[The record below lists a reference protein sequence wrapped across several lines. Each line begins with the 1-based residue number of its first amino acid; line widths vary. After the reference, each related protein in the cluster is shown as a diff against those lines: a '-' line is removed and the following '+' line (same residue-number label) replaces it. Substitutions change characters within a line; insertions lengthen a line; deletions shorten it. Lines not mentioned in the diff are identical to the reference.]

1 MQIYLDTARISDWSP
16 RAGWPRIA
24 GATTNPTL
32 VRQAGLQTRLADLQS
47 LVEAAAEQKLPAL
60 MLQLPSPEPAQVLD
74 WAEALLN
81 TSAGRVELTFKL
93 PCEPA
98 WQAALKALKKLPAPV
113 LLTALANPVQLLWAR
128 DHGADY
134 VAPYLGRLAEAGR
147 DIWPLVEACV
157 AVQRDGGP
165 ALLAAS
171 IRNADMLS
179 GLIAR
184 GAAAATVNPSL
195 LDALARDEFTE
206 AAVASFGGLTEI
218 SSATWS

>member
-1 MQIYLDTARISDWSP
+1 MQIYLDTARPSDWSP
-16 RAGWPRIA
+16 RPGWPHIA

-32 VRQAGLQTRLADLQS
+32 VRQAGLQTRLTDLQT
-47 LVEAAAEQKLPAL
+47 LVEAAAERKLPAL
-60 MLQLPSPEPAQVLD
+60 MLQLPNPEPTQVLD
-74 WAEALLN
+74 WAEALLD

-93 PCEPA
+93 PCEPT
-98 WQAALKALKKLPAPV
+98 WQAALKALKKLPAQV

-147 DIWPLVEACV
+147 DVWPLVEACI
-157 AVQRDGGP
+157 AIQKNGGP

-171 IRNADMLS
+171 IRSAEVLN

-195 LDALARDEFTE
+195 LDALARDEFTD
-206 AAVASFGGLTEI
+206 AAVAGFG
-218 SSATWS
+218 